1 MEGRG
6 GGGSCV
12 VKISGLI
19 IIKDFTPC
27 ATVVIKVGTKIT
39 GGEGRE
45 SIHNASVLLPNDL
58 FVKVGSHMS

>member
-1 MEGRG
+1 MEGRE

-27 ATVVIKVGTKIT
+27 ATVMIKVGTKIT

-45 SIHNASVLLPNDL
+45 SIFIMLLSYCL
-58 FVKVGSHMS
+58 MICLLK